1 MKPQDNKPL
10 DVRSEYPP
18 KQEGTV
24 IQNEAVHA
32 FAVSL
37 QGASH
42 MTRGDIPCQDYSDIR
57 WLEKAQILIAGIADG
72 VGSCALSHWGAYF
85 AVTAALDF
93 IEKAVA
99 EKSGRARYEL
109 TNLGEIQEILI
120 NAFHT
125 AQDQVEQKA
134 DEAQQ
139 AVFNF
144 QSTLTVALYDGI
156 HVYCCHCGD
165 DGVVVQEQGGMVKM
179 VTKRLKGEE
188 ASSVYPLQSG
198 PAKWQITGSKN
209 PAAGFVMATDGVL
222 DAFVPVFED
231 YYKVNYNQGIYYPFM
246 KPAMDKLSD
255 SNDARAAENALEYYK
270 NFLNSPE
277 YRKQVTD
284 DLTVVAVV
292 SPQLMRDSREP
303 RFNVNIWKSVY
314 EEHGKAVRARLEGN
328 VADVGDV
335 PPIPEKTAE
344 AEHRYGEP
352 MPEKTVEN
360 PELEKGVGT
369 PKGRRSNILWLLA
382 GLLAGAVIVGA
393 VASYTGRST
402 APGAVGAEANEV
414 EANEAEEAG
423 AEANAEEAAGAQANA
438 AEPAGAEANK
448 TEAAGAEA
456 NAVEPAGAEANKAKA
471 AGANANA
478 AEPAGAEANK
488 AAAGAQTNAAV
499 PAAAQANEPKADGIK
514 ANEAESPAA
523 QAAAGREAEPG
534 NSPEGR
540 ASVSE
545 GMKADSPETEKN

>member
-1 MKPQDNKPL
+1 M
-10 DVRSEYPP
+10 
-18 KQEGTV
+18 
-24 IQNEAVHA
+24 
-32 FAVSL
+32 
-37 QGASH
+37 
-42 MTRGDIPCQDYSDIR
+42 
-57 WLEKAQILIAGIADG
+57 
-72 VGSCALSHWGAYF
+72 
-85 AVTAALDF
+85 
-93 IEKAVA
+93 
-99 EKSGRARYEL
+99 
-109 TNLGEIQEILI
+109 
-120 NAFHT
+120 
-125 AQDQVEQKA
+125 EQKA

-198 PAKWQITGSKN
+198 PAKWQITASKN

-499 PAAAQANEPKADGIK
+499 PATAQANEPKADGIK